1 VAVTS
6 GRKATTA
13 APAPLGIVADP
24 RLATAGII
32 VASISMGLV
41 PVFART
47 LTDDGIAPVAVSF
60 YRNLIG
66 AILLIGFIRLTGT
79 KRNATIWG
87 LFTGVAMGF
96 GWTAYVEAITVVPVS
111 TAAVVYMSYPL
122 FALLVVWLVFGQ
134 PPVARAVVGGV
145 IVLAAAA
152 IALGPEFS
160 GEHRNE
166 LLVLL
171 AAPLAFG
178 MAVAVLTERLG
189 PLSPLERVASVGV
202 GSSVG
207 LLPLVMTLPSHQV
220 LPGDGQ
226 GWLLVV
232 GIGLVTGIG
241 PQWLYVKCASRV
253 GPAKAAMSGAIELP
267 TMFAVGALAFGESL
281 TFAQGFAGALVVG
294 AILLV
299 PSRPSPATA
308 MARSRR
314 RLIPGRF
321 TT

>member
-1 VAVTS
+1 MAVISRRSSTD
-6 GRKATTA
+6 G
-13 APAPLGIVADP
+13 APPVGVIADP

-60 YRNLIG
+60 YRNLLG
-66 AILLIGFIRLTGT
+66 AILLIGFLRLTGT

-87 LFTGVAMGF
+87 LFVGVAMGF

-134 PPVARAVVGGV
+134 PPMARSVAGGIIVV
-145 IVLAAAA
+145 AAAA
-152 IALGPEFS
+152 IALGPEIS
-160 GEHRNE
+160 GEHRNQ
-166 LLVLL
+166 LLILL

-178 MAVAVLTERLG
+178 SAIAVLTERLG
-189 PLSPLERVASVGV
+189 PLTPLERVASVGV

-207 LLPLVMTLPSHQV
+207 LLPLIVTLPSHEV
-220 LPGDGQ
+220 LPGDGR

-241 PQWLYVKCASRV
+241 PQWLYVKCAPRV
-253 GPAKAAMSGAIELP
+253 GAAKAAMSGAIELP
-267 TMFAVGALAFGESL
+267 TMFAVGALVFGESL
-281 TFAQGFAGALVVG
+281 TVAQGFAGLLVVG

-308 MARSRR
+308 MARRRR

-321 TT
+321 DS